1 MLTIF
6 SAIVGFVGGLAP
18 EVIKFFNA
26 KGDRKHE
33 LDIMD
38 KQIQMQ
44 KEGATQRLEE
54 VNVQGDIQET
64 VALYKSAETKLTG
77 YKWLDGMI
85 EAYNSG
91 VRPSITYAV
100 LVFYGLH
107 KFEVT
112 NREFTEFDQSTLML
126 VLGFWFGGRLASKM
140 YGKNKR

>member
-1 MLTIF
+1 MLTII
-6 SAIVGFVGGLAP
+6 SAIIGFIGGLAP

-26 KGDRKHE
+26 KSDRKHE

-38 KQIQMQ
+38 RQIEMQ
-44 KEGATQRLEE
+44 KQGAAQRLEE
-54 VNVQGDIQET
+54 VNVQGDISESI
-64 VALYKSAETKLTG
+64 ALYKSAETKLTG
-77 YKWLDGMI
+77 YKWVDGLI

-126 VLGFWFGGRLASKM
+126 VLGYWFGARAAQKFF
-140 YGKNKR
+140 NKK